1 MLSRALQGT
10 GYASSL
16 GMKTLILGSIAV
28 VWCVAAPVAQDQRAP
43 APKAEPAHNVYV
55 LTGCLMSDAVATST
69 FKLTDASSIGQPT
82 PGRAGIA
89 GAVGTS
95 GQKATYELRP
105 VSGVSAQGLDADA
118 LKAHLGNRVEVV
130 VRPVETAPPAAP
142 AAGLASA
149 ETAKPKEPAL
159 ERFTVTEI
167 KRAVGR
173 CS

>member
-1 MLSRALQGT
+1 
-10 GYASSL
+10 
-16 GMKTLILGSIAV
+16 MKSLILGSIVAV
-28 VWCVAAPVAQDQRAP
+28 ACIAVPFAQDQRAP

-55 LTGCLMSDAVATST
+55 LTGCLMSDAVATPT

-105 VSGVSAQGLDADA
+105 VSGVNAQGLDAEA
-118 LKAHLGNRVEVV
+118 LKAHIGNRVEVV
-130 VRPVETAPPAAP
+130 VRPVESAVPATP
-142 AAGLASA
+142 SAGLAAA
-149 ETAKPKEPAL
+149 ETAKPKEPAV
-159 ERFTVTEI
+159 ERFTVTEL
-167 KRAVGR
+167 KRAEGR